1 MSPTES
7 QNDDHL
13 ADFLKQQMPDSEA
26 AANVLADA
34 EKERAANP
42 RKPFSKAPKGATAGA
57 LVVLVL
63 FVGIW
68 IALKLAS
75 WLLRN

>member
-1 MSPTES
+1 MDKTDP
-7 QNDDHL
+7 QGDDPL
-13 ADFLKQQMPDSEA
+13 SDFLQQQAPDSE

-34 EKERAANP
+34 EKERSANP

-57 LVVLVL
+57 IIVLVV

-68 IALKLAS
+68 IAVKAAS
-75 WLLRN
+75 WLAKN